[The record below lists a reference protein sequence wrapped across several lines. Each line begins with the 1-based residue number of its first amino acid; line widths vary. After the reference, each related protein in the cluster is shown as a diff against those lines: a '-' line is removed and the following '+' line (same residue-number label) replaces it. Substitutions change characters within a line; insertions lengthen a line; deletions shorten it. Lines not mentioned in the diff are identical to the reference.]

1 MFMFKKHGHSRG
13 EKTPNNLLA
22 FNSFPFYILSFLIL
36 AHPFLCFFFLDLAFD
51 IYEGQITAIL
61 GHSGAGK
68 STLLN
73 ILSGLSVP
81 TKGKRVFPK
90 VRLINKL
97 AININSF

>member
-1 MFMFKKHGHSRG
+1 MLFVVLIVFLPTSV
-13 EKTPNNLLA
+13 LL
-22 FNSFPFYILSFLIL
+22 FLLSFL
-36 AHPFLCFFFLDLAFD
+36 PSFLFPFFFLDLVLD

-81 TKGKRVFPK
+81 TKGKRFDPK
-90 VRLINKL
+90 
-97 AININSF
+97 SS